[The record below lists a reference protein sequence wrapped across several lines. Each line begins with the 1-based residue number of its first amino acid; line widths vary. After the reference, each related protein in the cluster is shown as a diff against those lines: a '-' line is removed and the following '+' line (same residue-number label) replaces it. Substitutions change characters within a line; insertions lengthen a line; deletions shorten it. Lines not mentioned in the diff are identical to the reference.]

1 MLLKAGWQGRNT
13 LTALCGGEALDP
25 GLAEQLCARTRR
37 LWNCYGPTEA
47 TVWSLVSEVIW
58 PPTDGQITISHSLP
72 GYRHWVLDEAGQPV
86 AEGSAAS
93 SASRARPCARVLAQ
107 AGLDQRSLPA
117 PCHPSPLSHRRSGA
131 AAGADSF
138 LYLGRRDDQVKLRG
152 FRIELGEVEA
162 GLRRQAGVQEAAVR
176 LVGEGTR
183 PCWWA
188 TWRRKAG

>member
-1 MLLKAGWQGRNT
+1 MRG
-13 LTALCGGEALDP
+13 
-25 GLAEQLCARTRR
+25 
-37 LWNCYGPTEA
+37 
-47 TVWSLVSEVIW
+47 
-58 PPTDGQITISHSLP
+58 
-72 GYRHWVLDEAGQPV
+72 
-86 AEGSAAS
+86 
-93 SASRARPCARVLAQ
+93 VLAQ
-107 AGLDQRSLPA
+107 AGLDQRRLPA

-176 LVGEGTR
+176 LVGEGMT

-188 TWRRKAG
+188 TWRRKRVTLHRLALRKGLQATLPHYMVPARLILLDALPRPAAASWTERRCPAAINGCLSRR